1 MSSATLNARIFT
13 PYNEDMRL
21 LLKTVFFVFEFF
33 TSDVLIIKIICAQP
47 HEKNLRHPLK
57 KFQRSLIDRIPP
69 PS

>member
-33 TSDVLIIKIICAQP
+33 TTDVLIIKIICAQP
-47 HEKNLRHPLK
+47 NGKKSQTTPSKN
-57 KFQRSLIDRIPP
+57 FSGV
-69 PS
+69 